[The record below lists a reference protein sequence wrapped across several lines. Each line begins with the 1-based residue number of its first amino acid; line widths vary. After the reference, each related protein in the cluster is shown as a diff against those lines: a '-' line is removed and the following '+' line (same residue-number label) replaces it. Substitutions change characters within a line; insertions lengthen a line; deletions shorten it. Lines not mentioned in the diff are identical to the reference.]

1 MNNPKKGIYL
11 LPNMFTT
18 AGLFA
23 GFYAI
28 VAAMKHLFSVAA
40 VAIFIAMIADSLD
53 GRIARLT
60 NTQSAFG
67 AEYDSLSDMVA
78 FGIAPA
84 LVTYSLALHTFGK
97 IGWLIAFFYAASTG
111 LRLARFNVHVDS
123 PDADKRYF
131 NGLPCTAAAG
141 FIAGMI
147 WFQQTYQFQGQ
158 LWNLIMGLLTIF
170 AAACM
175 VSNMKYRS
183 FKDVNWKGSVP
194 FLHILILVLLF
205 VGIALDPPR
214 ILFAIFS
221 LYAVSGP
228 FTAFIRIRKA
238 KKIRKEGRG
247 TKKARKA
254 SKKSKDEKTEEE

>member
-1 MNNPKKGIYL
+1 MSNLRKGIYL
-11 LPNMFTT
+11 LPNLFTT

-60 NTQSAFG
+60 NTQSDFG
-67 AEYDSLSDMVA
+67 VEYDSLADMVA

-84 LVTYSLALHTFGK
+84 LVTYSLALHQLGK

-111 LRLARFNVHVDS
+111 LRLARFNVHSNNLDE
-123 PDADKRYF
+123 DNKRYF
-131 NGLPCTAAAG
+131 KGLPCTSAAG

-147 WFQQTYQFQGQ
+147 WFQQTYYRLHGYW
-158 LWNLIMGLLTIF
+158 LSIIVAGLTIF

-175 VSNMKYRS
+175 VSNIQYRS
-183 FKDVNWKGSVP
+183 FKDMNWKGSVP

-205 VGIALDPPR
+205 VGLALNPPC
-214 ILFAIFS
+214 ILFAVFS
-221 LYAVSGP
+221 LYAISGP
-228 FTAFIRIRKA
+228 LLALKRIWRSRKD
-238 KKIRKEGRG
+238 KKGNV
-247 TKKARKA
+247 
-254 SKKSKDEKTEEE
+254 